1 MDLPQ
6 QPHRCPKCNA
16 LVVDRRSAT
25 CTTCRADLPKE
36 WIMTPEQA
44 AKVMLLDTQARAQH
58 LQEIRKLDPQCDPNV
73 PALVKL
79 LDSNA
84 SVTGLL

>member
-1 MDLPQ
+1 MDLSL
-6 QPHRCPKCNA
+6 QPHRCPKCGG
-16 LVVDRRSAT
+16 LVVDRRSPV
-25 CTTCRADLPKE
+25 CTTCRIELPAE
-36 WIMTPEQA
+36 WIMTKEQA
-44 AKVMLLDTQARAQH
+44 AKVMALDAQARAQH

>member
-1 MDLPQ
+1 MDAAD
-6 QPHRCPKCNA
+6 QPKRCPQCHA
-16 LVVDRRSAT
+16 LVVDRRSPV
-25 CTTCRADLPKE
+25 CTTCRAGLPAE
-36 WIMTPEQA
+36 WIMSKDQA
-44 AKVMLLDTQARAQH
+44 AKVMALDAQARAQH
-58 LQEIRKLDPQCDPNV
+58 VQEMRSLDPQSDPNV

>member
-1 MDLPQ
+1 
-6 QPHRCPKCNA
+6 
-16 LVVDRRSAT
+16 
-25 CTTCRADLPKE
+25 
-36 WIMTPEQA
+36 MTSEQA
-44 AKVMLLDTQARAQH
+44 AKVMVLDAQARAQH

>member
-1 MDLPQ
+1 
-6 QPHRCPKCNA
+6 
-16 LVVDRRSAT
+16 
-25 CTTCRADLPKE
+25 
-36 WIMTPEQA
+36 MTSDQA
-44 AKVMLLDTQARAQH
+44 AKMMKLEAQNRATH

-73 PALVKL
+73 PAFVKL

>member
-1 MDLPQ
+1 
-6 QPHRCPKCNA
+6 
-16 LVVDRRSAT
+16 
-25 CTTCRADLPKE
+25 
-36 WIMTPEQA
+36 MTSDQA
-44 AKVMLLDTQARAQH
+44 AKMMKLEAQNRATH

-73 PALVKL
+73 PAFVQL

>member
-1 MDLPQ
+1 MDLPL
-6 QPHRCPKCNA
+6 QPHRCPKCGA
-16 LVVDRRSAT
+16 LVVDRRSPV
-25 CTTCRADLPKE
+25 CTTCREALPKE
-36 WIMTPEQA
+36 WIMTPEQST
-44 AKVMLLDTQARAQH
+44 KVRALDAQARAQH

>member
-1 MDLPQ
+1 MDSTQ
-6 QPHRCPKCNA
+6 QPHRCPKCHA
-16 LVVDRRSAT
+16 LVVDRRSPV
-25 CTTCRADLPKE
+25 CTTCRAELPAE
-36 WIMTPEQA
+36 WIMTKEQA
-44 AKVMLLDTQARAQH
+44 AKVMALDAQARAQH

-84 SVTGLL
+84 SASGLL

>member
-1 MDLPQ
+1 MKPE
-6 QPHRCPKCNA
+6 HITVR
-16 LVVDRRSAT
+16 V
-25 CTTCRADLPKE
+25 CTTCRVELPKE
-36 WIMTPEQA
+36 WIMTPKQA
-44 AKVMLLDTQARAQH
+44 AKVMDLDAQARAQH
-58 LQEIRKLDPQCDPNV
+58 VQEMRTLDPRSDPNV